1 LKIAKEKLAEMFY
14 KMVLTRNFEETAA
27 RLFTLGKVHGTA
39 HFCIGEEA
47 TGIGVCA
54 AIQPQDQIYATH
66 RGHGQSIGKGMDV
79 NRMMAEFLGKETGV
93 CRGKGGCMHIADV
106 SAGNLGANGIVG
118 GGIPI
123 AVGAALTVQMRKED
137 RVVVCF
143 FGDGA
148 ANQGTF
154 HESLNLASIWKLPI
168 LFACVNNCYG
178 MSMHVSKHMNISDI
192 AVRASSYGIPGKSV
206 DGNDIFEVYRETLEA
221 RKIARNEG
229 PILVVLNTYRIMG
242 HSKSDGGLYRAKE
255 EVEEWKRKDPIQR
268 MRERLLAETL
278 CTDKELAD
286 LEDKAEKAIADA
298 LAFAEASPEPDVKN
312 VEQDVYA

>member
-1 LKIAKEKLAEMFY
+1 MEIPKKELTEMFY
-14 KMVLTRNFEETAA
+14 RMAMTRCFEETAA

-47 TGIGVCA
+47 TGIGVCEA
-54 AIQPQDQIYATH
+54 LEPQDLIYATH

-93 CRGKGGCMHIADV
+93 CKGKGGCMHIADV

-123 AVGAALTVQMRKED
+123 AVGAALSVAMRKED
-137 RVVVCF
+137 SVVACF

-168 LFACVNNCYG
+168 VFACVNNRYG
-178 MSMHVSKHMNISDI
+178 MSMPVEKHMAIADI

-206 DGNDIFEVYRETLEA
+206 DGNDIFEVYRATKEA
-221 RKIARNEG
+221 RRVAREQG
-229 PILVVLNTYRIMG
+229 PILLVLNTYRIMG
-242 HSKSDGGLYRAKE
+242 HSKSDAGAYRTKE
-255 EVEEWKRKDPIQR
+255 EVGAWKRKDPIRR
-268 MRERLLAETL
+268 MRERLLEQSLFTEKALAE
-278 CTDKELAD
+278 
-286 LEDKAEKAIADA
+286 LEGQAEKAIDDA
-298 LAFAEASPEPDVKN
+298 LAFAEASPEPRVEN
-312 VEQDVYA
+312 IEQDVYA